1 MKSNLFFLS
10 LSISTFIF
18 GQNQP
23 PSISNVSLELGANNL
38 LTLHYDVADAEG
50 DPVEIIFR
58 ATEKGG
64 LLFNFETSNATG
76 DVGQNVTPGTGK
88 QIQWDFSAY
97 ATAQPDFRIMLVA
110 NDNQPIDIQAL
121 VDQVDS
127 SRLKDDLIFIEGIR
141 HRTAGAAH
149 LEEVKD
155 MIEMRFVENGLE
167 THRQE
172 FNYGNYLAANIIGR
186 MIGTESEGTVYI
198 HDGHFDSVSNAP
210 GADDNGSAV
219 AGVLEALRVLSP
231 YASKKTIKF
240 IGFDLEET
248 GLTGSAKYVQSG
260 ILPGETIAGV
270 VNHEMIGYYTEE
282 PHTQELPSGFE
293 ILFPAVVSQLA
304 ADEFRGNFIS
314 NVGGGFSSDLANAF
328 ASAAAQ
334 YVPEL
339 KVVTLQ
345 PSIFVPD
352 LARSDHASFWQANI
366 PAIMLTDGAEYRNH
380 NYHTPGDTV
389 GTLNF
394 TFMHNVVKAAVA
406 TLAELAEVQHATTWW
421 GDTEFF
427 TNVDELAACGFKI
440 SPNPASNSFLFQWNN
455 CAIGTL
461 QLSLLDIN
469 GKSVFQKQISPTEAG
484 QTLLEVK
491 DLPNGQYFFQ
501 AKSGNKKWS
510 EKVVVER

>member
-1 MKSNLFFLS
+1 MKSKLLYLF
-10 LSISTFIF
+10 LSISTFVF
-18 GQNQP
+18 GQNLP
-23 PSISNVSLELGANNL
+23 PTISNVSLELGTNNL
-38 LTLHYDVADAEG
+38 LTLHYDLADAEG
-50 DPVEIIFR
+50 DLVEITFR
-58 ATEKGG
+58 ATDKGG
-64 LLFNFETSNATG
+64 LMFDYVTTNATG
-76 DVGQNVTPGTGK
+76 DIGPSVSAGTGK

-97 ATAQPDFRIMLVA
+97 STAQPDFRIMLVA
-110 NDNQPIDIQAL
+110 SDNQQIDIQAL

-127 SRLKDDLIFIEGIR
+127 SRLKDDLLFIEGIR
-141 HRTAGAAH
+141 HRTTGAAH
-149 LEEVKD
+149 LDEVKD
-155 MIEMRFVENGLE
+155 LIDMRFQENKLE
-167 THRQE
+167 TYRQE
-172 FNYGNYLAANIIGR
+172 FSYGSYLAANIIGR

-219 AGVLEALRVLSP
+219 AGVLEALRILSP
-231 YASKKTIKF
+231 YASKKSIKF

-270 VNHEMIGYYTEE
+270 INHEMIGYYTEE
-282 PHTQELPSGFE
+282 PNTQVLPSGFE
-293 ILFPAVVSQLA
+293 LLFPAVVTQLA
-304 ADEFRGNFIS
+304 ADEFRGNFIT
-314 NVGGGFSSDLANAF
+314 NVGGGISSDLANAF

-345 PSIFVPD
+345 PSMFVPD

-366 PAIMLTDGAEYRNH
+366 PAIMLTDGADFRNH

-394 TFMHNVVKAAVA
+394 TFMHHVVKAAVA

-427 TNVDELAACGFKI
+427 TNIDELDACDFNI
-440 SPNPASNSFLFQWNN
+440 SPNPTSDSFILQWGN
-455 CAIGTL
+455 CAFASL
-461 QLSLLDIN
+461 QLSLLDMN
-469 GKSVFQKQISPTEAG
+469 GKVVFQKQLHPKGSG
-484 QTLLEVK
+484 QFQMDVK
-491 DLPNGQYFFQ
+491 NLASGHYFAQ
-501 AKSGNKKWS
+501 IKSGGKKWVKKLVI
-510 EKVVVER
+510 E